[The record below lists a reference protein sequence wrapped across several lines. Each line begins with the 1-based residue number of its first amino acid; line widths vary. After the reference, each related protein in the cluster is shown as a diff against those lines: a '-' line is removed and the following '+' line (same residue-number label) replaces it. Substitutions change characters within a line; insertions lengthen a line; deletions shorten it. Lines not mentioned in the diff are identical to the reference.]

1 MLIEQAKEVNEA
13 PEGPTAVILLF
24 FLAFGCRITWRLT
37 ATRCASF
44 AAQFLTLAK
53 HQGAMVPLMMGH
65 HVMAISLAATGD
77 LTAGLAHF
85 DRATA
90 LYQKASSTGNAFW
103 RGCEGSEFVL
113 SFMGRVDARVS
124 QSRTCR
130 C

>member
-65 HVMAISLAATGD
+65 HIYGHFLGSYRRPYGGFSSFRPRDRIIPKSIVHWQRVLA
-77 LTAGLAHF
+77 
-85 DRATA
+85 RM
-90 LYQKASSTGNAFW
+90 
-103 RGCEGSEFVL
+103 RG
-113 SFMGRVDARVS
+113 
-124 QSRTCR
+124 
-130 C
+130 